1 MLFFEDIVNSNP
13 NDPNYVLDTDVA
25 DLLRLKQVQNRFA
38 TRFLNKTNL
47 QIQFGSGN
55 PTDTTEELIPNPN
68 NVGMGLPSEQDKLTT
83 AYAPTNFIFTN
94 TYGIA
99 PSNTTLVV
107 RYLTGRWSFIKC
119 NIKRLNW
126 IKYN

>member
-1 MLFFEDIVNSNP
+1 MKKI
-13 NDPNYVLDTDVA
+13 
-25 DLLRLKQVQNRFA
+25 QNRFA

-99 PSNTTLVV
+99 PSNTTLTV
-107 RYLTGRWSFIKC
+107 RYLTGGGVQSNVISNDLTGLDTTKTK
-119 NIKRLNW
+119 NLIT
-126 IKYN
+126 ISVMI